1 MPTDQNPGNFP
12 WKFPGFWEKICWILT
27 AVVFVFLLSWPIVAY
42 DSDVWMHL
50 TAGREI
56 WNNGIPTTTFFSFLD
71 PPRPWMD
78 YHWLFQTLVYGAYDA
93 AGYPC
98 LVILRALL
106 HLAFMGALLSFL
118 FSRPLRAPS
127 GYLAAVYLLFL
138 FAFLPRS
145 LVIRP
150 HMLTYLF
157 IVLFLHALE
166 SRKLLL
172 GLPVLAVLWY
182 NAHGVSYPAM
192 FAILGAYTVEDLWD
206 RATEKFK
213 GKRNSLIRTERPLHS
228 GRWWVLCFSA
238 IFLTPYGAGLL
249 TLPFLPLSHTQGFIQ
264 ESIPARLSDF
274 FAFHFQGSFPPRT
287 LLNLILLLA
296 AGSALAS
303 AAGAKRRLSHWLLL
317 LAGAL
322 MLSRGSRLLYEFCL
336 LALPTLRE
344 NPLWT
349 SPVVEKPAGRL
360 RAAALGAAVTLAA
373 AQLWAQFQPRPAYP
387 WSRRYLPQGLAAFLD
402 RVPPGA
408 RVLNFPVTGA
418 YLSWALYPRHR
429 IASDLN
435 IWHAFTPTDLLDI
448 RSAFASPDGLG
459 RMLDRYRPDFISAPL
474 EGRHM
479 PALLSRFPDYSLVFF
494 DDADALYADRLKHP
508 DIARDWSPGAD
519 PFEPESF
526 DPVSPKNRPAS
537 PGTPP
542 AWLSRMIEVDPHSST
557 TRLMAAQSLSR
568 QGAFAAALSQTQAA
582 AEDYPELPSARWAQG
597 DALLA
602 LGRYRDAA
610 SELRQALRRAEESSR
625 APIRRSLARAHL
637 GLGDAHAAYA
647 ELSAAVDMD
656 APDASPR
663 DLFHLA
669 LLALRAGKDADA
681 RWLMRRLYGD
691 AEAGWAEAM
700 RKDMGRWGPQ
710 PRPPGIR

>member
-1 MPTDQNPGNFP
+1 MPFDHKPGDFP
-12 WKFPGFWEKICWILT
+12 WKSPGTAESICWILT
-27 AVVFVFLLSWPIVAY
+27 VVVFCLLLSWPIVAY
-42 DSDVWMHL
+42 DCDVWMHL

-56 WNNGIPTTTFFSFLD
+56 WTGGIPSTTFFSFLE
-71 PPRPWMD
+71 PARPWTD
-78 YHWLFQTLVYGAYDA
+78 YHWLFQAVVYGAYNA
-93 AGYPC
+93 AGYPG

-127 GYLAAVYLLFL
+127 GYLAAAYLLFL

-166 SRKLLL
+166 SRKMLL

-192 FAILGAYTVEDLWD
+192 LAILGAYTAEEIWE
-206 RATEKFK
+206 R
-213 GKRNSLIRTERPLHS
+213 RRQRPLGGGRYLFFAASLSLLAVLVTPS
-228 GRWWVLCFSA
+228 GS
-238 IFLTPYGAGLL
+238 GLL
-249 TLPFLPLSHTQGFIQ
+249 PLPFHPLSHTQGFIQ
-264 ESIPARLSDF
+264 ESVPARLSDF

-303 AAGAKRRLSHWLLL
+303 AAGGKRRLSHWLLL

-322 MLSRGSRLLYEFCL
+322 MLSRGSRLIYEFCL
-336 LALPTLRE
+336 LALPILRE
-344 NPLWT
+344 DTLCSRILP
-349 SPVVEKPAGRL
+349 EKLPRSL
-360 RAAALGAAVTLAA
+360 RTAALWAVLALAA

-387 WSRRYLPQGLAAFLD
+387 WSRRFLPQGVAAFLE

-418 YLSWALYPRHR
+418 YLSWAIYPRHR

-448 RSAFASPDGLG
+448 RAAFASPEGLG

-474 EGRHM
+474 EGRHI

-494 DDADALYADRLKHP
+494 DDTDALYADRLKNP
-508 DIARDWSPGAD
+508 DLVRDWSPGAD
-519 PFEPESF
+519 PFDPASF
-526 DPVSPKNRPAS
+526 DPGAPKNRPGS

-542 AWLSRMIEVDPHSST
+542 AWLSRMIEIDPHSST
-557 TRLMAAQSLSR
+557 TRLLAAQSLSR
-568 QGAFAAALSQTQAA
+568 QGALDAALVQTQSAVA
-582 AEDYPELPSARWAQG
+582 DYPELPSVRWAQG

-610 SELRQALRRAEESSR
+610 SELRRALRRAEESSR
-625 APIRRSLARAHL
+625 APIRRSLALAHL
-637 GLGDAHAAYA
+637 GLGDASAAYA
-647 ELSAAVDMD
+647 ELSAALDMD
-656 APDASPR
+656 DPDASPR

-700 RKDMGRWGPQ
+700 RRDMERWGPA
-710 PRPPGIR
+710 PSTR